1 MKHTSRIDNSILVAL
16 FLNGFAD
23 LITRLC
29 KNYVC
34 ILSTFDDT
42 NITFSSDFIMSS
54 RSESATIPSS
64 TPRKNHR
71 LVSEFVTSRKKRPP
85 FVSQPKIKDTI
96 KIPYRYFCDLSDSA
110 CCNKLHVCCNPIA
123 HHVIFATLIPN
134 DTTNQIIFNPYLWSM

>member
-1 MKHTSRIDNSILVAL
+1 MKYISQIDNSIFVAL

-23 LITRLC
+23 LNTRLC

-34 ILSTFDDT
+34 ILRTFVDT

-54 RSESATIPSS
+54 RTESATIPSS

-71 LVSEFVTSRKKRPP
+71 LVSEFVTPRKKRPP
-85 FVSQPKIKDTI
+85 FVSQPKMSDKI
-96 KIPYRYFCDLSDSA
+96 KIPYRYFCDLSDST
-110 CCNKLHVCCNPIA
+110 CCNKLHVCCNPIP

-134 DTTNQIIFNPYLWSM
+134 DTTNQIIFNLYL